1 MSHKYH
7 NMTKDVNKILFTNKK
22 VTEKHFTDTDIVYL
36 RTIIFFKLFITVCTG
51 ILSNETEYFCINLV
65 LFDNG
70 ES

>member
-1 MSHKYH
+1 MLIKYYLL
-7 NMTKDVNKILFTNKK
+7 TKD

-36 RTIIFFKLFITVCTG
+36 RTIIFFKLFITVCTW
-51 ILSNETEYFCINLV
+51 ILSNETEYFCINLA